1 MTEQEQFTKILNL
14 LETNNSRL
22 DKLDT
27 DIRATNQRL
36 EDTNKRLQEEAQE
49 TKKQFQKWDE
59 RYFNLV
65 KEQGQTARTIIIIAA
80 ASVVILSPILGA
92 VAELVKHF
100 FIG

>member
-80 ASVVILSPILGA
+80 ASVVILSPVLGA

>member
-1 MTEQEQFTKILNL
+1 MTEQEQFTKILTL

-59 RYFNLV
+59 RYLNLV
-65 KEQGQTARTIIIIAA
+65 KEQGQTARTIIIAA
-80 ASVVILSPILGA
+80 ASVVILSPVLGA

>member
-1 MTEQEQFTKILNL
+1 MTEQEQFSKILDL

-27 DIRATNQRL
+27 DIRATNKRL

-65 KEQGQTARTIIIIAA
+65 KEQGQTARTIIIAA
-80 ASVVILSPILGA
+80 ASVVVLSPVLGA

-100 FIG
+100 FMG